1 MDFANDVGVYGYL
14 AIALAV
20 FFGGNA
26 IVFIAGIIAH
36 HGTMPLPYVLTAAIC
51 GIFIGS
57 QSMFYCGRF
66 INRRFRSILE
76 RPAVVSKTAKINQ
89 YLKKSPF
96 FAIIMFHLL
105 PGFRIV
111 APIILG
117 VLRYRR
123 SKFVIY
129 DFIAAALV
137 TTFFI
142 FSGFGFSHV
151 IESFFERKKFVDF
164 WIAAVIIILVI
175 TFIIIKKKR
184 NKQNP

>member
-1 MDFANDVGVYGYL
+1 MEFTNDVGVYGYL

-26 IVFIAGIIAH
+26 VVFIAGIIAH
-36 HGTMPLPYVLTAAIC
+36 NGVMPLPYVLIAAIC

-66 INRRFRSILE
+66 INKRFRSLLE
-76 RPAVVSKTAKINQ
+76 RQAVVSKTTKINK

-105 PGFRIV
+105 PGFRMV

-117 VLRYRR
+117 VLRYTR

-129 DFIAAALV
+129 DFIAAVLV
-137 TTFFI
+137 TAFI
-142 FSGFGFSHV
+142 GLLGFGFSHA
-151 IESFFERKKFVDF
+151 IESLFTRKNFVDF
-164 WIAAVIIILVI
+164 WLAAVIAIAVIIYIV
-175 TFIIIKKKR
+175 IKKKR
-184 NKQNP
+184 NK